1 MRVITQ
7 DGYGDIPYESA
18 IFTIEYSGYAYF
30 RILGF
35 SQHFGDK
42 TILVAGYSTKE
53 KALETM
59 EMMRKQHTKLQTLKT
74 VLSGVAA
81 NNPPENMDKFMDMFT
96 FKFPADERN

>member
-18 IFTIEYSGYAYF
+18 IFTIENSSYDF

-42 TILVAGYSTKE
+42 IILVANYSTKE
-53 KALETM
+53 KALKSM
-59 EMMRKQHTKLQTLKT
+59 EMMRKQYTKLFTLKT

-81 NNPPENMDKFMDMFT
+81 TNPPENMDKFMDMFT
-96 FKFPADERN
+96 FRFPADTDL